1 MKMAN
6 ELQSATAETIT
17 MLQVDSA
24 KLAEQGEII
33 KSIDDLNEATFMQV
47 KKAELTITKIR
58 MQAFTEKLIMWSIAA
73 FLTLINVYLLF
84 KNLVD

>member
-1 MKMAN
+1 M
-6 ELQSATAETIT
+6 
-17 MLQVDSA
+17 
-24 KLAEQGEII
+24 AEQGEII

>member
-1 MKMAN
+1 MAN